1 MVNMCALI
9 KDLPVS
15 SSLISWK
22 WDVEDSVLTLQA
34 SSGKYFE
41 LS

>member
-1 MVNMCALI
+1 MRALI
-9 KDLPVS
+9 KEQPVL